1 MSTGTVTIQLGK
13 DVTITGVSNARSCT
27 VSHSA
32 SEVDVTKFGD
42 TSRKFR
48 KALIEQT
55 VEVECVDSPGVTV
68 GGTFTINGVD
78 FDYGL
83 FITALITFLL
93 TMAVIYFVVVVPYN
107 KFRER
112 IAKPVETA
120 PAGPTNEEKLLM
132 EIRDALRA
140 R

>member
-1 MSTGTVTIQLGK
+1 MSTGTVTIRLGK
-13 DVTITGVSNARSCT
+13 DVTITGVANARSCT

-68 GGTFTINGVD
+68 GGTFTIG
-78 FDYGL
+78 GT
-83 FITALITFLL
+83 ITGNATYVCTNISRSEPLDGIVTFSVSGSR
-93 TMAVIYFVVVVPYN
+93 T
-107 KFRER
+107 
-112 IAKPVETA
+112 T
-120 PAGPTNEEKLLM
+120 PAT
-132 EIRDALRA
+132 
-140 R
+140 